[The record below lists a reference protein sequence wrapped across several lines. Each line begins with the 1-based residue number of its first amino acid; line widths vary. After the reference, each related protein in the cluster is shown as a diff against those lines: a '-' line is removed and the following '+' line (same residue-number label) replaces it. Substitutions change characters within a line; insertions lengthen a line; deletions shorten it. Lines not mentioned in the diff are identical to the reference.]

1 MASSRQARGETT
13 HARRRS
19 MVLARIYA
27 CSLADSPIIAEL
39 TTVRRVTP
47 TLTLLYYRP
56 LFELQF
62 INRSGLSSID

>member
-13 HARRRS
+13 HARRGS

-27 CSLADSPIIAEL
+27 CLLAGSAIIAEL

-47 TLTLLYYRP
+47 TLTLLNRRP
-56 LFELQF
+56 LLEL
-62 INRSGLSSID
+62 